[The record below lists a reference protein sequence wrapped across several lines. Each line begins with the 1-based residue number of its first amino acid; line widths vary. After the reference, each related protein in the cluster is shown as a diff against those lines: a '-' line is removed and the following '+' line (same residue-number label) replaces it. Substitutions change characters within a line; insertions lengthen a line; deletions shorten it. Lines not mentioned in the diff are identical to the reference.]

1 MGSCHQHPPSAY
13 PENTSHSRSCCFSLL
28 PVLPAPGSR
37 CTDGSIHSCPHTP
50 PTACPALPLL
60 WQVPCRK
67 RLPQSSRKKVEPE
80 GTLEWAGAII
90 SLLQSHSLYR
100 AYLLS
105 PLKGHAF
112 PLEHTLDWEI
122 CHNKFSYCWQDYS
135 LKNGFQ
141 PTLLIQI
148 PIFTSVAEDSNAMNS
163 DKSLCGCGISM
174 GGLCQAGLSEYFQP
188 FVKSLNPHN
197 FIHRSYFIFHDVLL
211 SICIKNWT
219 NYRNTTAEKAWTA
232 RCQWTLWRSML
243 CSAESEVLSVWYFSH
258 CKVYILQFAT
268 LLLQMQSLRFIAAF

>member
-1 MGSCHQHPPSAY
+1 MKYCFEVWAPAISTHPQH
-13 PENTSHSRSCCFSLL
+13 TQR
-28 PVLPAPGSR
+28 
-37 CTDGSIHSCPHTP
+37 TPHTP
-50 PTACPALPLL
+50 AAAASLCCQSSQPLGPDAQMEASTPALTPHQLL
-60 WQVPCRK
+60 VLLFLCSGRCHAEKGCHRAPARRQNLKVH
-67 RLPQSSRKKVEPE
+67 QS
-80 GTLEWAGAII
+80 GLEQ
-90 SLLQSHSLYR
+90 SLACCSCTLYR

-105 PLKGHAF
+105 SLKGHAF

-197 FIHRSYFIFHDVLL
+197 FVHRSYFIFHDVLL
-211 SICIKNWT
+211 SICIKN
-219 NYRNTTAEKAWTA
+219 
-232 RCQWTLWRSML
+232 
-243 CSAESEVLSVWYFSH
+243 
-258 CKVYILQFAT
+258 
-268 LLLQMQSLRFIAAF
+268 